1 MQCRRCKWKYSGIQK
16 IWATS
21 SLKHVCIHKLDL
33 HLAQQGISNQSRAR
47 QVQFRRNKSITHD
60 LALTS
65 RNWKAVLLKLIQVS
79 QTNQNKLPTFIFQSN
94 LSQANFNAR
103 GWKLVK
109 LHLETRPNLCQKT
122 IRSLKHSFQSCTAL
136 PGFSQVQSEPFRKL
150 DQCDKQSHLDL
161 FNPFQEQFKQFYQI

>member
-1 MQCRRCKWKYSGIQK
+1 MKAFRDTK

-65 RNWKAVLLKLIQVS
+65 REWKAVLLKLIQVS
-79 QTNQNKLPTFIFQSN
+79 QNSQNKLPTFIFQSN
-94 LSQANFNAR
+94 LSQAILNAR
-103 GWKLVK
+103 GWKLVM
-109 LHLETRPNLCQKT
+109 LYLATRPSLCQKT

-136 PGFSQVQSEPFRKL
+136 PGFSQVQSEPSRKL